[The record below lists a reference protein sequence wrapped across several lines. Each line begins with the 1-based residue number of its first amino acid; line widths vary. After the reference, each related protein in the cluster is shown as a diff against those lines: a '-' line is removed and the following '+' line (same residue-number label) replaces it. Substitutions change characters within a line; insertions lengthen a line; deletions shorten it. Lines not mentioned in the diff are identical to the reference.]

1 MQYDKADQ
9 QNCPRRVV
17 FYGRVSTELEAQI
30 SALKNQMN
38 WYLELA
44 EHHPNWTVVGQY
56 ADEGISGTGM
66 KTRPSFMKMLRDA
79 RKKKFDLIV
88 TREVSR
94 FARNTVDTLVTTRE
108 LKQYG
113 VEVYFVN
120 DDIWTMRGDGEV
132 RLTIMAS
139 LAQDESRKMSERTKA
154 GIQTSQKKGT
164 YVAGPT
170 PFGYKRDKKA
180 HTLVVQESQAETVRK
195 IFAWYADGINGTEIA
210 QTLTQEGAP
219 NKSGMPQWS
228 ARQVLSITKNTIYK
242 GYLTYNKSHIDDFLS
257 HKSIKNSE
265 QDYILVKGSFEPIIS
280 EELWDKCQRRRH
292 AWQSYK
298 DGNITQAY
306 LYGKSEHADKW
317 ACRMFCGCGARMRAF
332 RAEKGIVRY
341 ICYQRSLRN
350 VAPKC
355 SAPNVQ
361 AWKLELM
368 AREIYKNVWQ
378 DHRQDIP
385 NGLSDILQYSTDKKR
400 AALGDFYCRQASP
413 MEVEQEYY
421 FLFAD
426 HGSDYHGMYQQ
437 WMANLLTPL
446 RDRRRIC
453 AQVIENY
460 NEALATGTI
469 TDPDAPQPN
478 MEVLQACYEASAQS
492 IQNGAN
498 GYTMLSLDLN
508 R

>member
-265 QDYILVKGSFEPIIS
+265 
-280 EELWDKCQRRRH
+280 
-292 AWQSYK
+292 
-298 DGNITQAY
+298 
-306 LYGKSEHADKW
+306 
-317 ACRMFCGCGARMRAF
+317 
-332 RAEKGIVRY
+332 
-341 ICYQRSLRN
+341 
-350 VAPKC
+350 
-355 SAPNVQ
+355 
-361 AWKLELM
+361 
-368 AREIYKNVWQ
+368 
-378 DHRQDIP
+378 
-385 NGLSDILQYSTDKKR
+385 
-400 AALGDFYCRQASP
+400 
-413 MEVEQEYY
+413 
-421 FLFAD
+421 
-426 HGSDYHGMYQQ
+426 
-437 WMANLLTPL
+437 
-446 RDRRRIC
+446 
-453 AQVIENY
+453 
-460 NEALATGTI
+460 
-469 TDPDAPQPN
+469 
-478 MEVLQACYEASAQS
+478 
-492 IQNGAN
+492 
-498 GYTMLSLDLN
+498 
-508 R
+508 

>member
-195 IFAWYADGINGTEIA
+195 IFAWY
-210 QTLTQEGAP
+210 
-219 NKSGMPQWS
+219 
-228 ARQVLSITKNTIYK
+228 
-242 GYLTYNKSHIDDFLS
+242 
-257 HKSIKNSE
+257 SE
-265 QDYILVKGSFEPIIS
+265 
-280 EELWDKCQRRRH
+280 
-292 AWQSYK
+292 
-298 DGNITQAY
+298 
-306 LYGKSEHADKW
+306 
-317 ACRMFCGCGARMRAF
+317 RA
-332 RAEKGIVRY
+332 AEKGFCQNHPHERCGADPGGMALEAVSAFWKTQCAARQSGRGQDLL
-341 ICYQRSLRN
+341 CHAPCRCLHQRKI
-350 VAPKC
+350 A
-355 SAPNVQ
+355 AQ
-361 AWKLELM
+361 HGA
-368 AREIYKNVWQ
+368 Y
-378 DHRQDIP
+378 
-385 NGLSDILQYSTDKKR
+385 GTLQRD
-400 AALGDFYCRQASP
+400 LP
-413 MEVEQEYY
+413 
-421 FLFAD
+421 
-426 HGSDYHGMYQQ
+426 
-437 WMANLLTPL
+437 
-446 RDRRRIC
+446 DRRGRSGRYGQ
-453 AQVIENY
+453 AP
-460 NEALATGTI
+460 
-469 TDPDAPQPN
+469 PDRSWGRP
-478 MEVLQACYEASAQS
+478 
-492 IQNGAN
+492 
-498 GYTMLSLDLN
+498 
-508 R
+508 

>member
-317 ACRMFCGCGARMRAF
+317 A
-332 RAEKGIVRY
+332 EVT
-341 ICYQRSLRN
+341 
-350 VAPKC
+350 PK
-355 SAPNVQ
+355 S
-361 AWKLELM
+361 
-368 AREIYKNVWQ
+368 
-378 DHRQDIP
+378 
-385 NGLSDILQYSTDKKR
+385 
-400 AALGDFYCRQASP
+400 
-413 MEVEQEYY
+413 
-421 FLFAD
+421 
-426 HGSDYHGMYQQ
+426 
-437 WMANLLTPL
+437 
-446 RDRRRIC
+446 
-453 AQVIENY
+453 
-460 NEALATGTI
+460 
-469 TDPDAPQPN
+469 
-478 MEVLQACYEASAQS
+478 
-492 IQNGAN
+492 
-498 GYTMLSLDLN
+498 
-508 R
+508 

>member
-180 HTLVVQESQAETVRK
+180 HNR
-195 IFAWYADGINGTEIA
+195 INHSE
-210 QTLTQEGAP
+210 E
-219 NKSGMPQWS
+219 
-228 ARQVLSITKNTIYK
+228 
-242 GYLTYNKSHIDDFLS
+242 DFV
-257 HKSIKNSE
+257 
-265 QDYILVKGSFEPIIS
+265 LVKGDFEPIVS
-280 EELWDKCQRRRH
+280 EVLWETCNQ
-292 AWQSYK
+292 
-298 DGNITQAY
+298 I
-306 LYGKSEHADKW
+306 
-317 ACRMFCGCGARMRAF
+317 
-332 RAEKGIVRY
+332 
-341 ICYQRSLRN
+341 RS
-350 VAPKC
+350 
-355 SAPNVQ
+355 
-361 AWKLELM
+361 
-368 AREIYKNVWQ
+368 
-378 DHRQDIP
+378 
-385 NGLSDILQYSTDKKR
+385 KR
-400 AALGDFYCRQASP
+400 AAFVKGKDGRAHKFGVSFPQNKWTKI
-413 MEVEQEYY
+413 
-421 FLFAD
+421 LFCD
-426 HGSDYHGMYQQ
+426 CGMRFQIEGYRVWQKKRGQ
-437 WMANLLTPL
+437 TALLF
-446 RDRRRIC
+446 
-453 AQVIENY
+453 
-460 NEALATGTI
+460 
-469 TDPDAPQPN
+469 
-478 MEVLQACYEASAQS
+478 
-492 IQNGAN
+492 
-498 GYTMLSLDLN
+498 
-508 R
+508 

>member
-154 GIQTSQKKGT
+154 GIQTSQKKKWG
-164 YVAGPT
+164 VSH
-170 PFGYKRDKKA
+170 RD
-180 HTLVVQESQAETVRK
+180 
-195 IFAWYADGINGTEIA
+195 
-210 QTLTQEGAP
+210 
-219 NKSGMPQWS
+219 
-228 ARQVLSITKNTIYK
+228 
-242 GYLTYNKSHIDDFLS
+242 
-257 HKSIKNSE
+257 
-265 QDYILVKGSFEPIIS
+265 
-280 EELWDKCQRRRH
+280 C
-292 AWQSYK
+292 
-298 DGNITQAY
+298 
-306 LYGKSEHADKW
+306 
-317 ACRMFCGCGARMRAF
+317 
-332 RAEKGIVRY
+332 
-341 ICYQRSLRN
+341 
-350 VAPKC
+350 
-355 SAPNVQ
+355 
-361 AWKLELM
+361 
-368 AREIYKNVWQ
+368 
-378 DHRQDIP
+378 
-385 NGLSDILQYSTDKKR
+385 
-400 AALGDFYCRQASP
+400 
-413 MEVEQEYY
+413 
-421 FLFAD
+421 
-426 HGSDYHGMYQQ
+426 
-437 WMANLLTPL
+437 
-446 RDRRRIC
+446 
-453 AQVIENY
+453 
-460 NEALATGTI
+460 
-469 TDPDAPQPN
+469 
-478 MEVLQACYEASAQS
+478 
-492 IQNGAN
+492 
-498 GYTMLSLDLN
+498 
-508 R
+508 

>member
-1 MQYDKADQ
+1 MGKEGKPMQYDKANQ
-9 QNCPRRVV
+9 QSSPRRVV

-66 KTRPSFMKMLRDA
+66 KTRPSFMKILRDA
-79 RKKKFDLIV
+79 RKRKFDLIV

-170 PFGYKRDKKA
+170 TFGYKRDRKA

-195 IFAWYADGINGTEIA
+195 IFAWYADGIDGTAIA

-219 NKSGMPQWS
+219 NKSGKPQWS

-242 GYLTYNKSHIDDFLS
+242 GYLTYNKSHLRFL
-257 HKSIKNSE
+257 K
-265 QDYILVKGSFEPIIS
+265 
-280 EELWDKCQRRRH
+280 EL
-292 AWQSYK
+292 
-298 DGNITQAY
+298 
-306 LYGKSEHADKW
+306 
-317 ACRMFCGCGARMRAF
+317 
-332 RAEKGIVRY
+332 
-341 ICYQRSLRN
+341 
-350 VAPKC
+350 P
-355 SAPNVQ
+355 
-361 AWKLELM
+361 
-368 AREIYKNVWQ
+368 
-378 DHRQDIP
+378 
-385 NGLSDILQYSTDKKR
+385 
-400 AALGDFYCRQASP
+400 
-413 MEVEQEYY
+413 
-421 FLFAD
+421 
-426 HGSDYHGMYQQ
+426 
-437 WMANLLTPL
+437 
-446 RDRRRIC
+446 
-453 AQVIENY
+453 
-460 NEALATGTI
+460 
-469 TDPDAPQPN
+469 
-478 MEVLQACYEASAQS
+478 
-492 IQNGAN
+492 
-498 GYTMLSLDLN
+498 
-508 R
+508 

>member
-108 LKQYG
+108 LKQ
-113 VEVYFVN
+113 
-120 DDIWTMRGDGEV
+120 
-132 RLTIMAS
+132 
-139 LAQDESRKMSERTKA
+139 
-154 GIQTSQKKGT
+154 TSQKKGT

-180 HTLVVQESQAETVRK
+180 HTLVMQESQAETVRK

-317 ACRMFCGCGARMRAF
+317 ACRLFCGCGARMRAF

-355 SAPNVQ
+355 SAANVQ

-378 DHRQDIP
+378 DHRQDI
-385 NGLSDILQYSTDKKR
+385 LEEYQ
-400 AALGDFYCRQASP
+400 Q
-413 MEVEQEYY
+413 EQENGA
-421 FLFAD
+421 AD
-426 HGSDYHGMYQQ
+426 SEK
-437 WMANLLTPL
+437 
-446 RDRRRIC
+446 
-453 AQVIENY
+453 VE
-460 NEALATGTI
+460 EALSWQESFPNDEISREFLDRFVPRIFSIDGQKFIWELNLFQESCTVQCNVRGTYNYHSI
-469 TDPDAPQPN
+469 SAEKIMPGKTKAKKGDGAVNRILEDANSTRFWVHTYDDDPISRLLLKIPGRKIVAKYAQNAPMN
-478 MEVLQACYEASAQS
+478 S
-492 IQNGAN
+492 
-498 GYTMLSLDLN
+498 
-508 R
+508 